1 MATRI
6 SHGHSFCFTHATLK
20 MCSIE
25 QIPRAAAYGAEQHS
39 CGNRANRLSIYRP
52 PYPSAEKYRLFFSLV
67 SGSTGPQFDPYS
79 PGCLYEGLWPMRS
92 IRPERVTQAE
102 VRHHRR
108 RQVLRAPRGGRRH
121 GGGARVSRRRKA
133 ERRSQASADEAVH
146 RASVEQDGDTPGTL
160 RGVEEARQA
169 RLKSRIRAGPHR
181 KRWGASQ
188 RSQLGLHLPGQL
200 IDGVVNP
207 VGGQPCGKVVIFD
220 EG

>member
-39 CGNRANRLSIYRP
+39 CGNRANRLWIYRP
-52 PYPSAEKYRLFFSLV
+52 PYPSVEKYRLLFSLV

-133 ERRSQASADEAVH
+133 ERRSQASADEAVR
-146 RASVEQDGDTPGTL
+146 RASVEQDSVTAT
-160 RGVEEARQA
+160 
-169 RLKSRIRAGPHR
+169 RL
-181 KRWGASQ
+181 
-188 RSQLGLHLPGQL
+188 
-200 IDGVVNP
+200 V
-207 VGGQPCGKVVIFD
+207 PCGVARKPDKRGLKVGSGRDHTGNAGEPANVASWACIAQASSST
-220 EG
+220 ES

>member
-1 MATRI
+1 
-6 SHGHSFCFTHATLK
+6 
-20 MCSIE
+20 
-25 QIPRAAAYGAEQHS
+25 
-39 CGNRANRLSIYRP
+39 
-52 PYPSAEKYRLFFSLV
+52 
-67 SGSTGPQFDPYS
+67 
-79 PGCLYEGLWPMRS
+79 MRS

-133 ERRSQASADEAVH
+133 ERRSQASADEAVR
-146 RASVEQDGDTPGTL
+146 RASVEQDGDTPG
-160 RGVEEARQA
+160 VEEARQA
-169 RLKSRIRAGPHR
+169 RLESRIRAGQHR

-188 RSQLGLHLPGQL
+188 RSQLGLHRPGQL